1 MTQLD
6 LEVQSEA
13 QARVSHRGT
22 GLFRSQ
28 LLKWIGNKQRFAH
41 EIIGSFPDRFGTYFE
56 PFLGSAAVLGT
67 LSPERA
73 VCSDALK
80 PLIELWKT
88 VRSEPDR
95 AKEWYRERWTRI
107 GPEGKIA
114 TFESVK
120 AAYNRSANAADL
132 LFISRTCYG
141 GVVRFRQRDGAISTP
156 CGAHEPISP
165 ESFDR
170 RVDAWHARIQ
180 GAEFVHSDF
189 EHVMDSATSGDLVY
203 CDPPYSHSQ
212 GILYGAQKF
221 DLGRLLSAVDRCK
234 ARGVKV
240 VLSIDGTKKSG
251 AFLCDLPIPDGLFER
266 EAYLNC
272 GRSMLRRFQM
282 KGETLEAE
290 SVRDRL
296 LLSY

>member
-1 MTQLD
+1 MQLD
-6 LEVQSEA
+6 LEVQAESG
-13 QARVSHRGT
+13 VPTSHRGA
-22 GLFRSQ
+22 GAFRSQ

-41 EIIGSFPDRFGTYFE
+41 EIVGSFPSRFGTYFE

-67 LSPERA
+67 LAPERA
-73 VCSDALK
+73 VCSDALA
-80 PLIELWKT
+80 PLIELWEA
-88 VRSEPDR
+88 VRSEPNLV
-95 AKEWYRERWTRI
+95 KEWYRARWERVR
-107 GPEGKIA
+107 PEGKIA
-114 TFESVK
+114 AFESVK
-120 AAYNRSANAADL
+120 ASYNRSANPADL

-156 CGAHEPISP
+156 CGAHAPISP
-165 ESFDR
+165 ESFAR
-170 RVDAWHARIQ
+170 RVDAWHSRIQ

-189 EHVMDSATSGDLVY
+189 EVVMDSAKAGDLVY

-212 GILYGAQKF
+212 AILYGAQRF
-221 DLGRLLSAVDRCK
+221 DLGRLLSAIDRCK
-234 ARGVKV
+234 TRGVHV

-251 AFLCDLPIPDGLFER
+251 AFLCDLPIPEGLFER
-266 EAYLNC
+266 EAFLNC

-290 SVRDRL
+290 TVRDRL